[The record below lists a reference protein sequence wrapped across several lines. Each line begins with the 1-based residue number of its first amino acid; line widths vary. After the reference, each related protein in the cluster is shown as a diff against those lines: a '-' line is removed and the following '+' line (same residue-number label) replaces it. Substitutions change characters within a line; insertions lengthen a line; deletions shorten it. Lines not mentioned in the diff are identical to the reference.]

1 MSDREQPAG
10 DGDVPGG
17 PGQPPAGPA
26 HSPRPQPP
34 DPQRTTRLSRRRA
47 LGVLTA
53 LGALL
58 LALVALADHLLR
70 RRGSPDEPTPSPGEQ
85 TGDGDVVLLDVA
97 GADGRLL
104 GLDELLLVAT
114 NGAGADERDD
124 ALLDADT
131 LAVLS
136 LAPLDADASASAR
149 LELPRQGRACL
160 SISWPTSAGY
170 SALLVDLPGPG
181 RYALAELA
189 AQSLHASPAAAEADG
204 LIDPV
209 TGAGV
214 GDLRAATEQALASC
228 RSAPDDAQRAAR
240 ASQALEAAA
249 SAQVAL
255 DRARAHHEPGTAML
269 GVTFTYPPDPAAV
282 AAALEPLRAA
292 QRGIIVRLVVTD
304 TDDHDEM
311 AAWRTCLDELHAQGA
326 QAMVQVCDSQ
336 AVASLD
342 DAAWRRRLSR
352 LLEAFPDADAWETGN
367 EIGGEW
373 LGERGV
379 TRAREAARALA
390 RDPATAQATRVLTL
404 YYQLG
409 QGEAEAS
416 TFTVAGDA
424 LEPGLLELSD
434 VVGLSVYP
442 QWHPLGVSADR
453 VLDALSQV
461 AQGRPIALT
470 ELGYGAED
478 LDEGPWWYG
487 SPTDTTLGRESVAR
501 DLTASAL
508 CRQDVWAAPMWWY
521 YLEDEE
527 GAGAD
532 DGVGSTLA
540 EAAQAPQAQ
549 APRTQAP

>member
-1 MSDREQPAG
+1 MSEGQPCAG
-10 DGDVPGG
+10 GGDVPGG

-26 HSPRPQPP
+26 DGPRPQPQ
-34 DPQRTTRLSRRRA
+34 DPVLTGGLSRRRA
-47 LGVLTA
+47 LGLATA
-53 LGALL
+53 LGVLV
-58 LALVALADHLLR
+58 LALVLLAIRLLR
-70 RRGSPDEPTPSPGEQ
+70 RRGSPEDPTPSPGEQ
-85 TGDGDVVLLDVA
+85 TGDSDVVLLDVA

-104 GLDELLLVAT
+104 GLDDLLLVAT

-124 ALLDADT
+124 VLLDADT
-131 LAVLS
+131 LEVLS
-136 LAPLDADASASAR
+136 LAPLDSDASASAR
-149 LELPRQGRACL
+149 LELSQQGRACL
-160 SISWPTSAGY
+160 SISWPTGLGY

-189 AQSLHASPAAAEADG
+189 AQTLHASQAAAQADG
-204 LIDPV
+204 LVDPV

-214 GDLRAATEQALASC
+214 GDLRAVTEQAFASC
-228 RSAPDDAQRAAR
+228 RSAPDNAQRAAR
-240 ASQALEAAA
+240 ATQALEAAA

-255 DRARAHHEPGTAML
+255 DRARAHDKPGPAML
-269 GVTFTYPPDPAAV
+269 GVTFTHPPDPGTA

-304 TDDHDEM
+304 TDDRDEM
-311 AAWRTCLDELHAQGA
+311 TAWRTCLDELHAAGA

-336 AVASLD
+336 AVAALD
-342 DAAWRRRLSR
+342 DAAWHRRLTR
-352 LLEAFPDADAWETGN
+352 LQEAFADADAWETGN

-373 LGERGV
+373 LGEHGV
-379 TRAREAARALA
+379 TRALEAARTLA
-390 RDPATAQATRVLTL
+390 RNPATAQATRVLTL

-416 TFTVAGDA
+416 TFTVAADV

-487 SPTDTTLGRESVAR
+487 SSTDSVLGRESVAR

-532 DGVGSTLA
+532 GGVGSTLA
-540 EAAQAPQAQ
+540 EAAQAPQVQ
-549 APRTQAP
+549 EP